1 MTHYITT
8 TTSTPCAIDNSGDL
22 FTHGTASF
30 ARVVLKNG
38 AIISMPMGHI
48 RVEGT
53 PAQLAEVAHLVS
65 DDYVSL
71 SAAVAAF
78 GGAAPAVETAT
89 VETTAVVA
97 TTSTVRFNE
106 ITLACGAVIS
116 MPMGRLTFKGT
127 PAQEQHFADLIDA
140 RYVSLEAAA
149 GIFGL
154 RARSL

>member
-71 SAAVAAF
+71 AAAVAAF
-78 GGAAPAVETAT
+78 GGAAPAVETTIVETAT

-106 ITLACGAVIS
+106 ITLAS
-116 MPMGRLTFKGT
+116 WMNPWKNPTL
-127 PAQEQHFADLIDA
+127 
-140 RYVSLEAAA
+140 
-149 GIFGL
+149 
-154 RARSL
+154 